1 MLRTILRVG
10 SETASTTIDGFSA
23 VLGSNRIETSL
34 WEQIVFYVSIVLT
47 LFISLFPFYWMV
59 VTSVMPD
66 GAIYSLPPTLVPQE
80 ITLDHYRSVFSPET
94 FPFVTYFKNSLIISV
109 ITAGLSVVVA
119 TFGAYSFARL
129 EYPGR
134 GLFSRGVL
142 MVYMFSGILLVVP
155 LFQVVVW
162 LGWVDSLQSLVITYL
177 VQTLPVSLYML
188 GNYFRSVPAEIEE
201 AAMMDGYS
209 RLEVIFRVTLPLSAP
224 AIVAVFIYTF
234 MIAWNEYL
242 FASIFLRNQAVYT
255 LPIGLDALSSGFHQV
270 WGQIMAAS
278 LMTSIPIIVMFV
290 YLEKYMV
297 EGLTFGAVEG

>member
-1 MLRTILRVG
+1 MIATILEIT
-10 SETASTTIDGFSA
+10 SDTANSTVRGFQNA
-23 VLGSNRIETSL
+23 FKSNRIESSPL
-34 WEQIVFYVSIVLT
+34 ERGVFYVSLFLT
-47 LFISLFPFYWMV
+47 LIVSLFPFYWMV
-59 VTSVMPD
+59 VTSFMTES
-66 GAIYSLPPTLVPQE
+66 AIYSLPPTIVPQDF
-80 ITLDHYRSVFSPET
+80 TLAHYRSVFSPQT
-94 FPFVTYFKNSLIISV
+94 FPFVTYFTNSLIV
-109 ITAGLSVVVA
+109 ATITAGLSVVVA

-129 EYPGR
+129 KYRGR

-142 MVYMFSGILLVVP
+142 VVYMFSGILLVVP
-155 LFQVVVW
+155 LFQIVVW
-162 LGWVDSLQSLVITYL
+162 LGLVDSLYSLVGTYFVL
-177 VQTLPVSLYML
+177 TLPVSLYML
-188 GNYFRSVPAEIEE
+188 GNYFRSIPPEIEE

-209 RLEVIFRVTLPLSAP
+209 RIEVLIRITLPLSAP

-242 FASIFLRNQAVYT
+242 FASIFLKSQAQYT
-255 LPIGLDALSSGFHQV
+255 LPIGLDALSTGFHQV

>member
-1 MLRTILRVG
+1 
-10 SETASTTIDGFSA
+10 
-23 VLGSNRIETSL
+23 
-34 WEQIVFYVSIVLT
+34 
-47 LFISLFPFYWMV
+47 MV
-59 VTSVMPD
+59 VTSFMPES
-66 GAIYSLPPTLVPQE
+66 AIYSLPPSFVPHDLTLK
-80 ITLDHYRSVFSPET
+80 HYTSVFSPET

-109 ITAGLSVVVA
+109 ITAGMSVVVA

-129 EYPGR
+129 NYPGR

-142 MVYMFSGILLVVP
+142 LVYMFSGILLVVP
-155 LFQVVVW
+155 LFQIIVW
-162 LGWVDSLQSLVITYL
+162 MGLVDNLGSLVVTYL

-188 GNYFRSVPAEIEE
+188 GNYFRSVPPEIEE

-209 RLEVIFRVTLPLSAP
+209 RLEVIFRITLPLSAP
-224 AIVAVFIYTF
+224 AIVAVFIYTY

-242 FASIFLRNQAVYT
+242 FASIFLTTRTNFT

-278 LMTSIPIIVMFV
+278 LLTSIPIIIMFV

-297 EGLTFGAVEG
+297 EGLTFGSVEG